1 MGKVT
6 GCIRRVSHSWT
17 HPPLLKE
24 VSDFCDL
31 HLASQRDVDR
41 FVVEGLTVASKTRL
55 MRKILI
61 GHVNPVHNGMQT
73 SDKSDTSRFI
83 RPFPLEKGDVAETS
97 LTPVLLVR
105 SRH

>member
-1 MGKVT
+1 M
-6 GCIRRVSHSWT
+6 I
-17 HPPLLKE
+17 KE
-24 VSDFCDL
+24 VNNFCNL

-55 MRKILI
+55 MRKFLI
-61 GHVNPVHNGMQT
+61 GHVNPVSNGMQT

-83 RPFPLEKGDVAETS
+83 RPFPLESSDEAETS

-105 SRH
+105 SRQ